1 MSPIDLDNPEM
12 VMRGIID
19 EPLARPSGEDVIV
32 RLKDTHGR
40 AEK

>member
-1 MSPIDLDNPEM
+1 MSPVDLDNLGM

-19 EPLARPSGEDVIV
+19 EPLGNTTGKDAIV
-32 RLKDTHGR
+32 RLKDTYGR